1 MKDNSTSAGDTCVQ
15 FVFFKV
21 DSSWRRQSAET
32 RNSDKEQFLSTL
44 RGTEAEVGTH
54 SFSTL
59 GLRADTDF
67 MLWRT
72 ASGLECLEEAH
83 SALLSTGLGSFL
95 EVSHAYFGL
104 LRRSTYGRA
113 RTSQDHAEQSP
124 DKAKYFVLYPFTKTI
139 EWYLMS
145 QEARQGMMNEHIR
158 VGRTFPNISQIL
170 LYSTGLGD
178 QEFIVGYET
187 DSLSEFQD
195 LVIELRSTEARR
207 HTLGDTPIFT
217 CVNRDPER
225 ILDMLG

>member
-1 MKDNSTSAGDTCVQ
+1 MENAAPEDDICVQ

-21 DSSWRRQSAET
+21 DSSWRRQPADSRAIHK
-32 RNSDKEQFLSTL
+32 KEFLDTL
-44 RGTEAEVGTH
+44 RRAGAEVRTH

-72 ASGLECLEEAH
+72 ASGLHSLEECQ
-83 SALLSTGLGSFL
+83 SALLSTALGGFL
-95 EVSHAYFGL
+95 EVSYSYFGL
-104 LRRSTYGRA
+104 LRHSTYGRA
-113 RTSQDHAEQSP
+113 RTKQDHAEESQTKST
-124 DKAKYFVLYPFTKTI
+124 YFVLYPFTKTI

-145 QEARQGMMNEHIR
+145 REARQGMMNEHIR

-170 LYSTGLGD
+170 LYSTGLAD
-178 QEFIVGYET
+178 QEFMVGYET

-195 LVIELRSTEARR
+195 LVVALRSTEARR
-207 HTLGDTPIFT
+207 HTLLDTPIFT
-217 CVNRDPER
+217 CVNRSPEH